1 MNQVLSKVFLWLFVG
16 LALTFG
22 IGYYVS
28 TNSTMLY
35 NIFSD
40 GKFIIFA
47 IIEIVLAVVLSA
59 RIHKMTT
66 MSSTIMYLLYTGFSG
81 LTFSSIFVYY
91 EIESIIFVFGIT
103 AILLLIFGAIG
114 YFTKMDLSKLGTFLF
129 MGLIGLLLAYIL
141 NAFIGSETFDLG
153 LTIFGIIIFLGY
165 IVFDI
170 NRIKHNMYGIE
181 DEDKQAIFGAFQLY
195 LDFINIF
202 IDLLRLF
209 GNSRD

>member
-1 MNQVLSKVFLWLFVG
+1 MNQVLSKVFIWMFVG

-22 IGYYVS
+22 VGYYVS
-28 TNSTMLY
+28 TNNTMLY

-47 IIEIVLAVVLSA
+47 IVEIIMAIVLSA
-59 RIHKMTT
+59 RINKMST
-66 MSSTIMYLLYTGFSG
+66 MSSIILYLLYTGFSG

-91 EIESIIFVFGIT
+91 EISSIVFVFGI
-103 AILLLIFGAIG
+103 AAVLFLIFGLIG

-129 MGLIGLLLAYIL
+129 MGLIGLLLAYVVNI
-141 NAFIGSETFDLG
+141 FVGSETFDLS
-153 LTIFGIIIFLGY
+153 LAVFGIIIFLGY
-165 IVFDI
+165 VVYDI
-170 NRIKHNMYGIE
+170 NRIKHNLYGIE

>member
-1 MNQVLSKVFLWLFVG
+1 MNQVLSKVFIWMFVG

-22 IGYYVS
+22 VGYYVS
-28 TNSTMLY
+28 TNNTMLY

-47 IIEIVLAVVLSA
+47 IVEIIMAIVLSA
-59 RIHKMTT
+59 RINKMST
-66 MSSTIMYLLYTGFSG
+66 MSSIILYLLYTGFSG

-91 EIESIIFVFGIT
+91 EISSIVFVFGI
-103 AILLLIFGAIG
+103 AAVLFLIFGLIG

-129 MGLIGLLLAYIL
+129 MGLIGLLLAYVVNI
-141 NAFIGSETFDLG
+141 FVGSETFDLS
-153 LTIFGIIIFLGY
+153 LAVFGIIIFLGY
-165 IVFDI
+165 VVYDI
-170 NRIKHNMYGIE
+170 NRIKHNLYGIE

-209 GNSRD
+209 GNSGD

>member
-1 MNQVLSKVFLWLFVG
+1 MNQVLSKVFIWMFVG

-22 IGYYVS
+22 VGYYVS
-28 TNSTMLY
+28 TNNTMLY

-47 IIEIVLAVVLSA
+47 IVEIIMAIVLSA
-59 RIHKMTT
+59 RINKMST
-66 MSSTIMYLLYTGFSG
+66 MSSIILYLLYTGFSG

-91 EIESIIFVFGIT
+91 EISSIVFVFGI
-103 AILLLIFGAIG
+103 AAVLFLIFGLIG

-129 MGLIGLLLAYIL
+129 MGLIGLLLAYVVNI
-141 NAFIGSETFDLG
+141 FVGSETFDLS
-153 LTIFGIIIFLGY
+153 LAVFGIIIFLGY
-165 IVFDI
+165 VVYDI
-170 NRIKHNMYGIE
+170 NRIKHNLYGIE

-209 GNSRD
+209 GNSTD